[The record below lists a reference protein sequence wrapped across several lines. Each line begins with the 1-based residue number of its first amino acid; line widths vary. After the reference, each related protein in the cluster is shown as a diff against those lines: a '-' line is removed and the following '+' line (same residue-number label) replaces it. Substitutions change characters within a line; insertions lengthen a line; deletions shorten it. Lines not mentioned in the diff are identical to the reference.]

1 MRFDPLIANKSPL
14 IYKFIHLSECLTTTD
29 VDKDD
34 THECLPERCGA
45 GSVRPGTVNPLDTPP
60 THWESPMNI
69 LRKYLASSAVC
80 AVTVSLIFAPSLP
93 ASATSSE
100 FKHPGAI
107 ALDHNGHLW
116 VANAD
121 YFGVTEINAHTG
133 QVIRVVSAKADGF
146 IDPTGIAVSGN
157 NVWVVSGSVTY
168 NNGTS
173 NYGMVSELN
182 ATTGDL
188 VRTVNLKKYGV
199 TGLSAVSADAPHV
212 WVTADGGEQV
222 AELSNA
228 TGRIVRVFRGRQKH
242 VEPGGIYSDGRHVWI
257 SSLEIGE
264 GVVERSALT
273 GNKLRTITPTH
284 MTVPPGGGSKVLT
297 YLGPRF
303 VTADAR
309 YVWTG
314 NDEGTRF
321 KPSGGSVTQINA
333 VTGTIVRT
341 IDTATGRFYGGFQ
354 SIVSDGNR
362 VWVVNGSVYYQKG
375 RRGDSVTELNATNG
389 SFVRVV
395 VLHDGIYSDPVG
407 LATNGVDVWV
417 TDQGGGALG
426 IGSVIEL
433 NASTGAVVR
442 MIRG

>member
-1 MRFDPLIANKSPL
+1 
-14 IYKFIHLSECLTTTD
+14 
-29 VDKDD
+29 
-34 THECLPERCGA
+34 
-45 GSVRPGTVNPLDTPP
+45 
-60 THWESPMNI
+60 
-69 LRKYLASSAVC
+69 
-80 AVTVSLIFAPSLP
+80 
-93 ASATSSE
+93 
-100 FKHPGAI
+100 
-107 ALDHNGHLW
+107 
-116 VANAD
+116 
-121 YFGVTEINAHTG
+121 
-133 QVIRVVSAKADGF
+133 
-146 IDPTGIAVSGN
+146 
-157 NVWVVSGSVTY
+157 VSGSVTY

-362 VWVVNGSVYYQKG
+362 VWVVNGSVYYSKG

-389 SFVRVV
+389 SLVRVV
-395 VLHDGIYSDPVG
+395 VLHNGMYSDPVG